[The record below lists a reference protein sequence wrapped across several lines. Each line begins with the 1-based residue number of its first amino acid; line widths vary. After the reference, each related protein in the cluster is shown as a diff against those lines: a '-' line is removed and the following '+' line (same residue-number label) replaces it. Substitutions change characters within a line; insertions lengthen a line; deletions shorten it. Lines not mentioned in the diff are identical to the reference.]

1 MSDPNNKTNIPMGLD
16 MNDFMPGGPSSNNK
30 GPSGNKVP
38 ESKDP
43 QIINDVLKN
52 APNFKLLMST
62 RVKNLNNISGI
73 WDNAKNKTDSF
84 EYIND
89 LNDLGIINDVI
100 NFAFIK
106 TELKY
111 MDVRSKEILI
121 LFPAIIKMCKSK
133 YDWYFKNGILTAWKI
148 LQYLGSVIIQAK
160 QSQLLN
166 PNNIDIAKEDKI
178 KVYDNIIEYFQEI
191 IQLDNFQSHLV
202 SKSIE
207 GLDLDRFISEL
218 NYFLRKCKGR

>member
-1 MSDPNNKTNIPMGLD
+1 MSDPNNRTNLPIGLD
-16 MNDFMPGGPSSNNK
+16 MNDFMPGGQSSNNNHPSSNK
-30 GPSGNKVP
+30 IP
-38 ESKDP
+38 ESNDP
-43 QIINDVLKN
+43 PIIDSIFRN

-62 RVKNLNNISGI
+62 RSKNLKNISDI
-73 WDNAKNKTDSF
+73 WDNARNKSESF

-89 LNDLGIINDVI
+89 LSDLGVINDVI

-106 TELKY
+106 TDIKF

-121 LFPAIIKMCKSK
+121 IFPSILKMCKSK
-133 YDWYFKNGILTAWKI
+133 YEWYFKNGILAAWKI
-148 LQYLGSVIIQAK
+148 LKYLGNIIIQTK

-166 PNNIDIAKEDKI
+166 PGHIDISKEDKI

-202 SKSIE
+202 SKNID
-207 GLDLDRFISEL
+207 GLDLDRFTSEL
-218 NYFLRKCKGR
+218 NYFLRKCRGR